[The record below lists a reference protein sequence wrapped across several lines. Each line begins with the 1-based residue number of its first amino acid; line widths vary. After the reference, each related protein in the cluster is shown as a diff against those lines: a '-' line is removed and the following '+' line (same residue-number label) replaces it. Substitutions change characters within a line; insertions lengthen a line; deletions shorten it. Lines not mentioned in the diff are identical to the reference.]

1 VSQRREKS
9 QEKQKIGL
17 IVWLLTWRM
26 RGGAVIKKMVV
37 TVNGKEGGETLE
49 QRDLRDVRSLRACSL
64 LPDLRGTLRE

>member
-26 RGGAVIKKMVV
+26 RGDAVIKKMVV

-64 LPDLRGTLRE
+64 PPDLRDTLRE

>member
-9 QEKQKIGL
+9 EEKQKIGL
-17 IVWLLTWRM
+17 IVWLLNWRM
-26 RGGAVIKKMVV
+26 RGGAVIKEMVV

-64 LPDLRGTLRE
+64 PPDLRGTLRE

>member
-17 IVWLLTWRM
+17 IVWLLTWPK
-26 RGGAVIKKMVV
+26 RGGAVIKEMVV
-37 TVNGKEGGETLE
+37 TVNGEGDGETLN

-64 LPDLRGTLRE
+64 PSDLRGTLRE

>member
-1 VSQRREKS
+1 
-9 QEKQKIGL
+9 
-17 IVWLLTWRM
+17 M

-64 LPDLRGTLRE
+64 PPDLRGTLRE

>member
-26 RGGAVIKKMVV
+26 RGDAVIKKMVV

-64 LPDLRGTLRE
+64 PSDLRGTLRE